1 MPSSRHSMRSA
12 ILGPK
17 HAAEMPLGAPSARA
31 WASLSAQLSSDRPLD
46 ERRTSGPEE
55 TRKRRSRRRFG
66 DAGLVVSPLGL
77 GAKNLGAV
85 ATFLLMGL
93 VGRASV
99 EVVSRIHGAFAR
111 ARAMRGK
118 TYPFISQL
126 WFAPLEWCVVFMFWR
141 SSPT

>member
-1 MPSSRHSMRSA
+1 
-12 ILGPK
+12 
-17 HAAEMPLGAPSARA
+17 
-31 WASLSAQLSSDRPLD
+31 
-46 ERRTSGPEE
+46 
-55 TRKRRSRRRFG
+55 
-66 DAGLVVSPLGL
+66 VSPLGL

-111 ARAMRGK
+111 ARAMGGK
-118 TYPFISQL
+118 NCPFIPQL
-126 WFAPLEWCVVFMFWR
+126 WFAPLCGALLFMFWC